1 MKKILLLSFLFVT
14 AFYFADAQL
23 SGSKWKGMLKVPDP
37 MQTVLEFKNDT
48 LVNVINVSEDNIVET
63 MSYVVKDS
71 VISLRKISGSS
82 PCDENTIGRYK
93 ITWKDDK
100 FTIALIEDGCDIRGN
115 AFTSEP
121 WEKIK

>member
-1 MKKILLLSFLFVT
+1 MKKILLLSFLAVT
-14 AFYFADAQL
+14 SFSFANAQL

-48 LVNVINVSEDNIVET
+48 LVNVINVSEDNVVET
-63 MSYVVKDS
+63 MTYVVKDTLLT
-71 VISLRKISGSS
+71 LRKISGSS

-100 FTIALIEDGCDIRGN
+100 FTIALIEDACDVRAN

-121 WEKIK
+121 WEKVK